1 MLFSAIKWIVF
12 LICLLPFARL
22 LYGAVQNTLG
32 PDPADTLA
40 VETGSWTLR
49 FLLLSL
55 AITPLR
61 NLSGWAKLLPYRRT
75 LGLFALFYAS
85 VHFLTY
91 VVFLLQLR
99 WSEIFDD
106 ILERPYIT
114 VGFLAFL
121 ILLVLGSTSS
131 KAMMR
136 RLGRRWK
143 QLHRLVYLANI
154 LALIH
159 LIWILRTDLTEAVIY
174 GSILLP
180 LLVYRAYRY
189 FVSRKAK
196 AGPLSRADVWQAPD
210 TLDTR

>member
-1 MLFSAIKWIVF
+1 MWAATTSQTVLFGVIRWLVLLVS
-12 LICLLPFARL
+12 LLPFVNL
-22 LYGAVQNTLG
+22 LFAAIQNTLG

-40 VETGSWTLR
+40 IETGLWTLR

-61 NLSGWAKLLPYRRT
+61 NLSGWAKLMPFRRT
-75 LGLFALFYAS
+75 FGLLALFYAT

-91 VVFLLQLR
+91 VVFLLQFR

-106 ILERPYIT
+106 VLERPYIT

-121 ILLVLGSTSS
+121 ILVVLGSTSS
-131 KAMMR
+131 KAMVR

-143 QLHRLVYLANI
+143 QLHKLVYVANI
-154 LALIH
+154 LGLVH
-159 LIWILRTDLTEAVIY
+159 LTWILRTDLTESVIY

-180 LLVYRAYRY
+180 LLLYRVYRY
-189 FVSRKAK
+189 FLGRKAK
-196 AGPLSRADVWQAPD
+196 VRSLSRIDVA
-210 TLDTR
+210 

>member
-1 MLFSAIKWIVF
+1 MPAVTRGPMLSNMVKWLVF
-12 LICLLPFARL
+12 VACLVPFVSL
-22 LYGAVQNTLG
+22 LYAALRNSLG

-40 VETGSWTLR
+40 IETGLWTLR

-55 AITPLR
+55 AVTPLR
-61 NLSGWAKLLPYRRT
+61 ELTGWTKLIPYRRT
-75 LGLFALFYAS
+75 FGLFALFYAS

-91 VVFLLQLR
+91 IVFLLQFR
-99 WSEIFDD
+99 WAEILDD

-121 ILLVLGSTSS
+121 ILVLLGSTST

-136 RLGRRWK
+136 KLGRRWK
-143 QLHRLVYLANI
+143 QLHRLVYVANV
-154 LALIH
+154 LGLIH

-180 LLVYRAYRY
+180 LLMYRLYRY
-189 FVSRKAK
+189 LVGRKSK
-196 AGPLSRADVWQAPD
+196 SVPLSRVDAA
-210 TLDTR
+210 